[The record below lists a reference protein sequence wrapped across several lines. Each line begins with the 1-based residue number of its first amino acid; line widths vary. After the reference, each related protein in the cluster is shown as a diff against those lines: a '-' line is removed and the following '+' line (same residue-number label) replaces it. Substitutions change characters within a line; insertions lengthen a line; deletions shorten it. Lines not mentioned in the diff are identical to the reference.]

1 MGKEEGTQFH
11 MNFLLIGFYVCDL
24 PSKRNSNYTPPR
36 IPSHSQTESC
46 KAGLNRRKSD

>member
-1 MGKEEGTQFH
+1 MGKEEGTQFY

-36 IPSHSQTESC
+36 ILSHSRVLQS
-46 KAGLNRRKSD
+46 RPKSEKK